1 MPKSTYKRWHAT
13 LILRHPPRRKGIA
26 RGSQVS
32 QNQGQTV
39 NKHLSPRICDTRAIP
54 LRPLCDTLGV
64 GFFGHILVTILPS
77 SSQFCHISFCTSP
90 TWFYHHSSILLSPYF
105 LQSKFLI
112 NISFQFFVLNIIRYL
127 MLIKYPV
134 AVTAILADTK

>member
-1 MPKSTYKRWHAT
+1 MPKSTYKRWDT
-13 LILRHPPRRKGIA
+13 TVILRHPPRRKGIA
-26 RGSQVS
+26 RVSQVS

-39 NKHLSPRICDTRAIP
+39 NKHLSPRICDTHAIP

-90 TWFYHHSSILLSPYF
+90 TWFCHHNSIRLFPYLL
-105 LQSKFLI
+105 LD
-112 NISFQFFVLNIIRYL
+112 ISFQLFVLHIIWYL
-127 MLIKYPV
+127 VLIKYPV
-134 AVTAILADTK
+134 AVTAILTDTK